1 MNKSGYIYFVLKAS
15 RCALIV
21 KRQAGKYRLT
31 GLRYFQHHPQMP
43 DRPPLRLQDT
53 IWIRSGLTDQQYIFR
68 SLRNALVERGI
79 TVLTL
84 NGPDDKTGLER
95 IRKVVW
101 GSNAHVI
108 LDGMMPHE
116 LKKLRPVFQERKNFS
131 MALVD
136 WWTSVYWFTR
146 NADYLI
152 FRNYNGIAVR
162 RGLARFM
169 AGRSPPLI
177 ALPDKMTRYAVIRS
191 ALRLPALAVAPFW
204 DIWKSRQRRRESFPP
219 ERLLYFPF
227 TIADEYDFANVS
239 STGGYWIMRD
249 PHASAWL
256 TYGDLYCDRLRI
268 TDMIWRSDS
277 SYRVFDLRRSHYL
290 NWDEYCRITRASRFA
305 IATGGLHQNSVAKYA
320 EFACLGTPMFGE
332 EIPFEYPWLKQCLF
346 PVDTLNVTR
355 EQLKPKLRE
364 ALALQSK
371 LRENCLNL
379 RDTLFKLYNPHRI
392 LDLLQEQADGK
403 PIPSGY
409 LKPEAFGSESTQN

>member
-1 MNKSGYIYFVLKAS
+1 M
-15 RCALIV
+15 
-21 KRQAGKYRLT
+21 
-31 GLRYFQHHPQMP
+31 
-43 DRPPLRLQDT
+43 RLQDT

-68 SLRNALVERGI
+68 SIRNALIERRI

-84 NGPDDKTGLER
+84 NGPRDTEGLER
-95 IRKVVW
+95 IRKTVW
-101 GSNAHVI
+101 GSDAHVI

-116 LKKLRPVFQERKNFS
+116 LRKLRPIFQERKNFS

-152 FRNYNGIAVR
+152 FRNYNGIIMR
-162 RGLARFM
+162 RRLARFM
-169 AGRSPPLI
+169 AGRSPPLA
-177 ALPDKMTRYAVIRS
+177 ALPDKITRYGAICSV
-191 ALRLPALAVAPFW
+191 LRLPALVVAPFW
-204 DIWKSRQRRRESFPP
+204 DVWKSRQRRLESFPP

-227 TIADEYDFANVS
+227 TIAGEHVPLKSEPVEYDFSNLS
-239 STGGYWIMRD
+239 STGGYWLMRD

-256 TYGDLYCDRLRI
+256 NFGNLYYDRLRI

-277 SYRVFDLRRSHYL
+277 AYRVFDLRRSHYL
-290 NWDEYCRITRASRFA
+290 NWNEYCRITRASRFA

-346 PVDTLNVTR
+346 PVDILNVTR
-355 EQLKPKLRE
+355 EKLEPQLRE
-364 ALALQSK
+364 ALAQQPK
-371 LRENCLNL
+371 LRENCLKL
-379 RDTLFKLYNPHRI
+379 RNTLLKLYNPHRI

-403 PIPSGY
+403 PIPPGY
-409 LKPEAFGSESTQN
+409 LKPEVLGGSTGQN